1 MRECVGAADGDL
13 YLGKF
18 HTKHN
23 LTEWYFQ
30 SDAPSQHETAVGV
43 LYSPGLDLVLV
54 AVVVQGNT
62 YLNVTLELAGQDH
75 RNQTNLA
82 ILAFHR

>member
-1 MRECVGAADGDL
+1 MIGTGADADTDL

-30 SDAPSQHETAVGV
+30 SDALSQIETAVGL
-43 LYSPGLDLVLV
+43 LYSPGVDLVLV
-54 AVVVQGNT
+54 AVEVQGNT
-62 YLNVTLELAGQDH
+62 YLNVTLDQAGQEH

-82 ILAFHR
+82 IVAF

>member
-1 MRECVGAADGDL
+1 MLGTNEADGGDL

-30 SDAPSQHETAVGV
+30 SDAASQNETAVGL
-43 LYSPGLDLVLV
+43 LYSPGMDLVLV
-54 AVVVQGNT
+54 AVEVQGNT
-62 YLNVTLELAGQDH
+62 YLNMTLDQAGQEH
-75 RNQTNLA
+75 RNQNNLA
-82 ILAFHR
+82 ILAFQR

>member
-1 MRECVGAADGDL
+1 
-13 YLGKF
+13 
-18 HTKHN
+18 
-23 LTEWYFQ
+23 
-30 SDAPSQHETAVGV
+30 
-43 LYSPGLDLVLV
+43 VLV

-62 YLNVTLELAGQDH
+62 YLNVTLELAGQDR